1 MKSLKIQSC
10 GNRPA
15 LSDLT
20 AAKIWSYVALAL
32 WVVSMPLVGF
42 VIYQGQTELSGA
54 KVLVTGWLGIVT
66 LNFSWLANPLF
77 LLTFIRVQRKTHT
90 VGMACL
96 ALLFALDTF
105 RLNSLLLDEGG
116 GKSAV
121 YGYGWGFVFWM
132 LALCAMLAAAGAQKS
147 ENDIERSNIFKHP
160 VKDSAGLAIE
170 LLGLTLLVLVL
181 IGSVYLARSDRAKA
195 NQEERQ
201 YLTSVA
207 FKRGPVCSAVHTAIV
222 EPLKKADGPLGIG
235 LFGVWTY
242 PFNSPTQVLG
252 WGVPAIRVVDRD
264 YSYTKIGDELLLTSV
279 PAVLPLSAVLWVK
292 ASTVEGRS
300 QVHLKLVE
308 GGSERV
314 VFDFSWLSEPGESR
328 YCPSYSAAPTEVDQP
343 RKMLIEAFGSP
354 LVPIPVQAES
364 ATRSANVST
373 AVLIETSPRTS
384 NIPNHA
390 ERVGSFHNK
399 ANRNCAWDVGWT
411 SRTTDGSIRLDIGDA
426 FVIGEKAYYRGKN
439 FMHALCQN
447 ESVYLF
453 QDLMSS
459 GMKKHSLYIEK
470 RSLTDFR
477 KQWERT
483 VEMDNDG
490 HAAYLLD
497 SVEETADAFLL
508 TVSNE
513 GLPEQ
518 FVLKVPNSMVKN

>member
-1 MKSLKIQSC
+1 
-10 GNRPA
+10 
-15 LSDLT
+15 
-20 AAKIWSYVALAL
+20 
-32 WVVSMPLVGF
+32 
-42 VIYQGQTELSGA
+42 
-54 KVLVTGWLGIVT
+54 
-66 LNFSWLANPLF
+66 
-77 LLTFIRVQRKTHT
+77 
-90 VGMACL
+90 
-96 ALLFALDTF
+96 
-105 RLNSLLLDEGG
+105 
-116 GKSAV
+116 
-121 YGYGWGFVFWM
+121 
-132 LALCAMLAAAGAQKS
+132 
-147 ENDIERSNIFKHP
+147 
-160 VKDSAGLAIE
+160 
-170 LLGLTLLVLVL
+170 
-181 IGSVYLARSDRAKA
+181 
-195 NQEERQ
+195 
-201 YLTSVA
+201 
-207 FKRGPVCSAVHTAIV
+207 
-222 EPLKKADGPLGIG
+222 
-235 LFGVWTY
+235 
-242 PFNSPTQVLG
+242 
-252 WGVPAIRVVDRD
+252 
-264 YSYTKIGDELLLTSV
+264 
-279 PAVLPLSAVLWVK
+279 
-292 ASTVEGRS
+292 
-300 QVHLKLVE
+300 
-308 GGSERV
+308 
-314 VFDFSWLSEPGESR
+314 
-328 YCPSYSAAPTEVDQP
+328 
-343 RKMLIEAFGSP
+343 
-354 LVPIPVQAES
+354 VQAES

>member
-170 LLGLTLLVLVL
+170 LLGL
-181 IGSVYLARSDRAKA
+181 RAEA

-207 FKRGPVCSAVHTAIV
+207 FKRGPVCSAVPTAIV

-354 LVPIPVQAES
+354 LVPI
-364 ATRSANVST
+364 
-373 AVLIETSPRTS
+373 
-384 NIPNHA
+384 
-390 ERVGSFHNK
+390 
-399 ANRNCAWDVGWT
+399 
-411 SRTTDGSIRLDIGDA
+411 
-426 FVIGEKAYYRGKN
+426 
-439 FMHALCQN
+439 LC
-447 ESVYLF
+447 
-453 QDLMSS
+453 
-459 GMKKHSLYIEK
+459 
-470 RSLTDFR
+470 R
-477 KQWERT
+477 
-483 VEMDNDG
+483 
-490 HAAYLLD
+490 
-497 SVEETADAFLL
+497 
-508 TVSNE
+508 
-513 GLPEQ
+513 
-518 FVLKVPNSMVKN
+518 LKVPHARPM